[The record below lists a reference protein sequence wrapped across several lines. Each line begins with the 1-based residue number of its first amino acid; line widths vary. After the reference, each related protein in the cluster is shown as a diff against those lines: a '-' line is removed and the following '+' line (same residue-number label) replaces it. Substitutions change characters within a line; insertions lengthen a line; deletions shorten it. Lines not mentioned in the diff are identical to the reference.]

1 MKRIFTTNLLILL
14 LLNILIKPF
23 WIFGIDRSVQN
34 LLGAGEYG
42 MFYTLFNFSL
52 LLNILLDFGI
62 TNFNNREI
70 SRYPQLIG
78 KYLSNI
84 VGIKIFLALGYA
96 IITIIMAFSLGYDN
110 RQISLL
116 LLLVFN
122 QFLSSLILYLRSNLN
137 GLHFFKLDSILSVL
151 DKSLMILICS
161 ILLWSNIFRQNFT
174 IEYFVLAQTIS
185 YVATAIIAFII
196 VIGKTGLISFK
207 FELPFTLSMLRS
219 SFPYAML
226 VLLMTIYSR
235 VDSVVIERILP
246 NGDVAAGIYAQAFR
260 LIDAANMFPFL
271 FASLL
276 LPIFSRMIKNR
287 FKINSFVGFSLVL
300 LLVPVVSFSIP
311 TFAFRGYIM
320 DILYHE
326 HAVFSSD
333 ILGVLMGSFIFIA
346 MGYVFGTLLT
356 AKGELKTL
364 NYISLAA
371 VVLAISVQLLL
382 VTKFGIVGAAY
393 GNLITNGFVALLSIW
408 FSIKFFHLNLAKNFA
423 IRFISFVITS
433 IAITALLFYI
443 DDKSSINYI
452 IALFLSFISAFIFRV
467 INYKEFIS
475 FFSKEASL
483 E

>member
-1 MKRIFTTNLLILL
+1 
-14 LLNILIKPF
+14 
-23 WIFGIDRSVQN
+23 
-34 LLGAGEYG
+34 

-52 LLNILLDFGI
+52 LLNILLDLGI

-78 KYLSNI
+78 KYFSNI
-84 VGIKIFLALGYA
+84 VGIKLFLALGYA
-96 IITIIMAFSLGYDN
+96 LITILMALSLGYNN

-137 GLHFFKLDSILSVL
+137 GLHFFKLDSVLSVL
-151 DKSLMILICS
+151 DKTLMILICS
-161 ILLWSNIFRQNFT
+161 ILLWSNIFRYDFT

-185 YVATAIIAFII
+185 YAATTVIAFII
-196 VIGKTGLISFK
+196 VIRKTGSISLK
-207 FELPFTLSMLRS
+207 FELPFSLSMLRS
-219 SFPYAML
+219 SSPYAML

-235 VDSVVIERILP
+235 LDSVVIERILP
-246 NGDVAAGIYAQAFR
+246 NGNVSAGIYAQAFR

-276 LPIFSRMIKNR
+276 LPIFSRMLKNSN
-287 FKINSFVGFSLVL
+287 KINSFVGFSLVL

-311 TFAFRGYIM
+311 TFAFRGHIM
-320 DILYHE
+320 DILYHD

-333 ILGVLMGSFIFIA
+333 VLGILMGSFIFIA

-356 AKGELKTL
+356 AKGEIKTL
-364 NYISLAA
+364 NYISIAA
-371 VVLAISVQLLL
+371 VVLGISVQLFL
-382 VTKFGIVGAAY
+382 VKSLGILGAAY
-393 GNLITNGFVALLSIW
+393 GNLITNGFVTSISIW
-408 FSIKFFHLNLAKNFA
+408 FSIKLFQFDLARNFL

-433 IAITALLFYI
+433 ITITTLLFSI
-443 DDKSSINYI
+443 DDKSIINYT
-452 IALFLSFISAFIFRV
+452 IALSLSFISAFIFKL
-467 INYKEFIS
+467 INYKELIS

-483 E
+483 K

>member
-1 MKRIFTTNLLILL
+1 VKRVFTTNLLLLL

-52 LLNILLDFGI
+52 LLNILLDLGI

-78 KYLSNI
+78 KYFSNI

-96 IITIIMAFSLGYDN
+96 LITILMALSLGYNN

-137 GLHFFKLDSILSVL
+137 GLHFFKLDSVLSVL
-151 DKSLMILICS
+151 DKTLMILICS
-161 ILLWSNIFRQNFT
+161 VLLWSNIFRYDFT

-196 VIGKTGLISFK
+196 VIGKTGSISFK
-207 FELPFTLSMLRS
+207 FELPFSLSMLRS

-226 VLLMTIYSR
+226 VLLMTVYSR

-276 LPIFSRMIKNR
+276 LPIFSRMIKNST
-287 FKINSFVGFSLVL
+287 KISSFVGFSLVL

-311 TFAFRGYIM
+311 TFAFRGHIM

-326 HAVFSSD
+326 HAVYSSD

-364 NYISLAA
+364 NYISFAA
-371 VVLAISVQLLL
+371 VVLGISVQLFL
-382 VTKFGIVGAAY
+382 VKRFGILGAAY
-393 GNLITNGFVALLSIW
+393 GNLITNGFVASLSIW
-408 FSIKFFHLNLAKNFA
+408 FSIKLFQFNLAKNFA
-423 IRFISFVITS
+423 IRFISFAITS
-433 IAITALLFYI
+433 IAITALLCYI

-452 IALFLSFISAFIFRV
+452 IALLLSFISAFIFKL
-467 INYKEFIS
+467 INYKELIS
-475 FFSKEASL
+475 FFSKETSL
-483 E
+483 K